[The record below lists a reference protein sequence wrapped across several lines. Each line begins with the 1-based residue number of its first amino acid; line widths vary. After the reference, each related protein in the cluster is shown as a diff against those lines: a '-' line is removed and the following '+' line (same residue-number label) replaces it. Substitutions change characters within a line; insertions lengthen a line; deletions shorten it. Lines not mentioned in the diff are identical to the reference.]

1 MASGESHE
9 GVRVALLPE
18 AIAAIMS
25 RLFVSDV
32 LEQWHML
39 DTVQDAEAVVTELV
53 SNAAAASTSADTDVT
68 VGLRVE
74 QGSLLI
80 EVGDQTEGLP
90 ALRHPALED
99 SRSLHRGLDE
109 PTVGCSPADRPEAR
123 LVGTDL

>member
-68 VGLRVE
+68 VGATSRAGE
-74 QGSLLI
+74 
-80 EVGDQTEGLP
+80 P
-90 ALRHPALED
+90 AY
-99 SRSLHRGLDE
+99 
-109 PTVGCSPADRPEAR
+109 
-123 LVGTDL
+123 